1 MQEGT
6 VSVASVAMKQGKSF
20 ILLSFSCGLPYCSIQ
35 KYSINVLKNMN
46 NDVCKTHMY
55 QGDTTN
61 ISENEHCK
69 NIPHSLETN
78 AAIRLFFLLVYLG
91 LEKEDFLRYS

>member
-1 MQEGT
+1 
-6 VSVASVAMKQGKSF
+6 
-20 ILLSFSCGLPYCSIQ
+20 
-35 KYSINVLKNMN
+35 MN